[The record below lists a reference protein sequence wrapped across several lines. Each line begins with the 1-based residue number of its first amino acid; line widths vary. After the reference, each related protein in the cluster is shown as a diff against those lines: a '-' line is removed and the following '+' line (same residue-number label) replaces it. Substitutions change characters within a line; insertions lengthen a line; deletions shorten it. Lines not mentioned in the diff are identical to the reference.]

1 MSDQPYSLL
10 DAIRDEIKTLKELE
24 EIYNKDDK
32 WILKA
37 IVVGQ
42 KRTLDRI
49 LNRYEKG
56 HEYYMGV
63 KDGQPQL
70 MYRQTTRHLERDFP
84 AVARAK
90 QNLDTVVSLV
100 KDQSDET

>member
-1 MSDQPYSLL
+1 MSDEYSLL
-10 DAIRDEIKTLKELE
+10 DAMRDEIKTLKDLE
-24 EIYNKDDK
+24 EIYNKDNN

-37 IVVGQ
+37 VVVGQ
-42 KRTLDRI
+42 QRTLSRI

-70 MYRQTTRHLERDFP
+70 MYRQTTRHLEREFP

-90 QNLDTVVSLV
+90 QNLDTVVAIV
-100 KDQSDET
+100 KDDNNAT